1 MKAPFTDFLPDLMNA
16 FSSSVTK
23 NYPRSTPFFMVK
35 SYFSNSKRLSFIL
48 RYDSILMLSMFY
60 FENDSGEIHVCRR
73 NIPVA
78 EQT

>member
-35 SYFSNSKRLSFIL
+35 VTFQIPKGYHSF
-48 RYDSILMLSMFY
+48 
-60 FENDSGEIHVCRR
+60 
-73 NIPVA
+73 
-78 EQT
+78 

>member
-48 RYDSILMLSMFY
+48 R
-60 FENDSGEIHVCRR
+60 
-73 NIPVA
+73 
-78 EQT
+78 